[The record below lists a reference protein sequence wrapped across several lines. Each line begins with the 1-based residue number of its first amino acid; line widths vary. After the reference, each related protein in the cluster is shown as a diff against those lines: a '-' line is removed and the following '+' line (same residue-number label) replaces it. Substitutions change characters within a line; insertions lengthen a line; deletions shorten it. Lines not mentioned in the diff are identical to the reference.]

1 MVTTDGPRLTFVSF
15 FEKINTRLPLLDAE
29 SFKHQ
34 YKHAKNKISPALL
47 ACLYA
52 HTLIYWQSASGHFR
66 HHKPDGRFI
75 WNLANDALYTEL
87 HLSPGIST
95 ITAILLN
102 VGGRPTTSLIGNGV
116 QLGAALSLAHSLGLN
131 RNPLSWDIPD
141 SEKLL
146 RAKIW
151 WSLEIHDK
159 WSSLAHGTPPH
170 IQSSQHD
177 VPPPEPLHFNETAG
191 ERPSDAT
198 AVFIALYGLTRVLG
212 ECLHC
217 LYDLS
222 PQKQQAGTNSNLEFR
237 LNSWVESLAGPVR
250 GVILRGHNLSL
261 PGAANLRLAYF
272 ATLLLL
278 RRMELEDSREN
289 AGQQNNPES
298 GTGGG
303 DSLANKYLRAQQTA
317 EEIVMLASEL
327 EDDQLCDF
335 WLPGAAFVF
344 SSTETFLLRCA
355 VESDTDVKRS
365 SLLRIAWD
373 LIVALRRHRE
383 EAGWDLGDICLAQY
397 EDVVRRLVNP
407 STEYREGEEGRGDA
421 SASEPV
427 LLPVP
432 ELELQDL
439 DLMAQLFPDQ
449 WNTTEM
455 I

>member
-1 MVTTDGPRLTFVSF
+1 MSSF
-15 FEKINTRLPLLDAE
+15 FEKINTRLPLLDAK
-29 SFKHQ
+29 SFKNQ
-34 YKHAKNKISPALL
+34 YKHAKDKMSPGLL

-52 HTLIYWQSASGHFR
+52 HNLIYWQSASEHFR

-102 VGGRPTTSLIGNGV
+102 VGGRPTTSLVGNGV
-116 QLGAALSLAHSLGLN
+116 QLGAAVSLAHSLGLN
-131 RNPLSWDIPD
+131 RNPLPWDLPE

-151 WSLEIHDK
+151 WSLQIHDK

-170 IQSSQHD
+170 IQRSQHD
-177 VPPPEPLHFNETAG
+177 VPPPEPHHFSFETE
-191 ERPSDAT
+191 ERSDAI
-198 AVFIALYGLTRVLG
+198 AVFIALYGLTEVLG
-212 ECLHC
+212 ECLHS

-222 PQKQQAGTNSNLEFR
+222 QKEQVTDSNLEFR

-278 RRMELEDSREN
+278 RRMELEASREKAQDSTEVMN
-289 AGQQNNPES
+289 
-298 GTGGG
+298 TG
-303 DSLANKYLRAQQTA
+303 DLANKYLRAQQTA
-317 EEIVMLASEL
+317 EEIVMLVSEL
-327 EDDQLCDF
+327 GQDQLGDF

-355 VESDTDVKRS
+355 VECDTDVKRS

-397 EDVVRRLVNP
+397 EDVVRRLVTP
-407 STEYREGEEGRGDA
+407 SDCRGEGVNGEVLTD
-421 SASEPV
+421 PV
-427 LLPVP
+427 SLPVP
-432 ELELQDL
+432 ELQLQDL
-439 DLMAQLFPDQ
+439 DLMAQLFPDG
-449 WNTTEM
+449 WNTE
-455 I
+455 IV

>member
-1 MVTTDGPRLTFVSF
+1 MSSF
-15 FEKINTRLPLLDAE
+15 FDKINTRLPLLDAE
-29 SFKHQ
+29 SFKNQ
-34 YKHAKNKISPALL
+34 YKHAKDKISPGLL

-52 HTLIYWQSASGHFR
+52 HNLIYWQSASEHFR

-87 HLSPGIST
+87 HLSPGIAT
-95 ITAILLN
+95 VTAILLN

-116 QLGAALSLAHSLGLN
+116 QLGAAVSLAHSLGLN
-131 RNPLSWDIPD
+131 RNPLSWDLPE

-170 IQSSQHD
+170 IQSFQHD
-177 VPPPEPLHFNETAG
+177 VPAPKPHHFQAPSETG
-191 ERPSDAT
+191 ECSDAT
-198 AVFIALYGLTRVLG
+198 AVFIALYGLTEVLG
-212 ECLHC
+212 ECLHS

-222 PQKQQAGTNSNLEFR
+222 RKQTVTDSSLEFR
-237 LNSWVESLAGPVR
+237 LNSWVESLANPVR
-250 GVILRGHNLSL
+250 SIILRGHNLSL

-278 RRMELEDSREN
+278 RRMELEASRAKGQDSTDFTMSNGE
-289 AGQQNNPES
+289 
-298 GTGGG
+298 
-303 DSLANKYLRAQQTA
+303 LANKYLRAQQTA
-317 EEIVMLASEL
+317 EEIVMLVSEL
-327 EDDQLCDF
+327 GRDHLGDF

-383 EAGWDLGDICLAQY
+383 EAGWDLGDICLAQF
-397 EDVVRRLVNP
+397 EDVVRRLVTP
-407 STEYREGEEGRGDA
+407 SDCRGEGVSGEVPTD
-421 SASEPV
+421 PV

-432 ELELQDL
+432 ELQLQDL
-439 DLMAQLFPDQ
+439 DLMAQLFPDE
-449 WNTTEM
+449 WNTE
-455 I
+455 IV